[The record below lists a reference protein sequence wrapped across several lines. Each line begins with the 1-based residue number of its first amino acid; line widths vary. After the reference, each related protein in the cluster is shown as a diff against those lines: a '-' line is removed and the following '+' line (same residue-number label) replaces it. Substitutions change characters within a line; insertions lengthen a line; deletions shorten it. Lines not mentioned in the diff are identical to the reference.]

1 MYFIS
6 LYEQKVTNS
15 DGCPF
20 CFLFLKGR
28 VFWLISIPLINRG
41 TEKKCDPCFEEKI
54 FDYLTIISTTTN
66 PYLVIYIFK
75 FNLFLPFQMAHRL
88 LVNVIF
94 TGASVFGRA
103 FTEAY
108 RQAAKASAAGAA
120 GRPAKASSAGGIPV
134 EEAMKILDLE
144 KSELSLDKVEEK
156 YEYLFNVNSKEQG
169 IHSIS
174 RVKYIMRW
182 IR

>member
-1 MYFIS
+1 
-6 LYEQKVTNS
+6 
-15 DGCPF
+15 
-20 CFLFLKGR
+20 
-28 VFWLISIPLINRG
+28 
-41 TEKKCDPCFEEKI
+41 
-54 FDYLTIISTTTN
+54 
-66 PYLVIYIFK
+66 
-75 FNLFLPFQMAHRL
+75 MAHRL

-144 KSELSLDKVEEK
+144 KSELSLDKVEE
-156 YEYLFNVNSKEQG
+156 
-169 IHSIS
+169 
-174 RVKYIMRW
+174 
-182 IR
+182 IRIFVQCELKRTREFILSPE

>member
-1 MYFIS
+1 
-6 LYEQKVTNS
+6 
-15 DGCPF
+15 
-20 CFLFLKGR
+20 
-28 VFWLISIPLINRG
+28 
-41 TEKKCDPCFEEKI
+41 
-54 FDYLTIISTTTN
+54 
-66 PYLVIYIFK
+66 
-75 FNLFLPFQMAHRL
+75 MAHRL

-108 RQAAKASAAGAA
+108 RQAAKVSAAGAA

-169 IHSIS
+169 NSFYLQS
-174 RVKYIMRW
+174 KVYYAMDTLKKELEYLEKLQNEKGAASN
-182 IR
+182 